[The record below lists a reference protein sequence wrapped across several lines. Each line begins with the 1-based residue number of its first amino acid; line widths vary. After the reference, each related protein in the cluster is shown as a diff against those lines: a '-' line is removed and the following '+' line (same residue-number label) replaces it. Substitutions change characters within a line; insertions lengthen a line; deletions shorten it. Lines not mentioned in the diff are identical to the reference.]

1 MDKPTAA
8 LVASGAV
15 IAANLVGARAGTRRL
30 RNALWYVSLRKPR
43 HTPSGPVIG
52 AVWTALDILL
62 AVSGTRL
69 LVAQPTPARTAAL
82 GCWSLSVAGIAGF
95 PWVFF
100 DRKRLAASTAV
111 SGAMLAAAAAY
122 VATAARVDR
131 PAAAMGVPLAAWL
144 GLATLLSEELWRRN
158 R

>member
-1 MDKPTAA
+1 MDKTQAA

-15 IAANLVGARAGTRRL
+15 IAANVVGGYAGVRRL
-30 RNALWYVSLRKPR
+30 RNAAWYASLRKPDL
-43 HTPSGPVIG
+43 TPSPPVIG
-52 AVWTALDILL
+52 AVWTALDVLM
-62 AVSGTRL
+62 AVAGTRL
-69 LVAQPTPARTAAL
+69 LTAPRTQARDAAL
-82 GCWSLSVAGIAGF
+82 GCWSLSMAGIAGY

-100 DRKRLAASTAV
+100 ERKKLGASTAA
-111 SGAMLAAAAAY
+111 SGAMFASATAY

-131 PAAAMGVPLAAWL
+131 PAAALGVPLVVWL